1 MRSVPPIPDSHGLR
15 IRLRFFLASAAA
27 CALVLAAASPAF
39 SHPDFD
45 ARLKHFD
52 GVLRMHPGN
61 VEVLASRAWLLLEH
75 DSSDRAEPDI
85 RRMIADP
92 ALRPE
97 GLQMQARRHL
107 MNGECDRALSSIL
120 GSMRQGGETA
130 ARMRLLS
137 EIRTRMGDVNG
148 GVTALERTWALG
160 KEEEDFLS
168 LLDLRRSNGLP
179 IGILLAAG
187 LKEYPGHPA
196 AVTAIFNICVGG
208 SETGRVNRSCLEIS
222 ARGYREWWPAS
233 VDWRLKHAGLLIKA
247 GRMTEAE
254 KLWLGSLDMLDA
266 EGGSQAGTEGSREFR
281 RAIFALLE
289 KTAASPLADG
299 RGRPSPGRFP

>member
-1 MRSVPPIPDSHGLR
+1 MRSIPRITVSHGLR
-15 IRLRFFLASAAA
+15 LRLRFVLASAAA

-45 ARLKHFD
+45 ATLKHFEW
-52 GVLRMHPGN
+52 VLRKHPGN

-75 DSSDRAEPDI
+75 DSSDRVELDI

-97 GLQMQARRHL
+97 GLQIQARHHL
-107 MNGECDRALSSIL
+107 MKGECDQALSSIL
-120 GSMRQGGETA
+120 GSMRQGGETV

-160 KEEEDFLS
+160 REEEDFLS
-168 LLDLRRSNGLP
+168 LLALRRSNGLP

-196 AVTAIFNICVGG
+196 AVTAIFNVCASG
-208 SETGRVNRSCLEIS
+208 SETGRANRSCLEIS

-233 VDWRLKHAGLLIKA
+233 VDWRLKHAGLLLKA

-254 KLWLGSLDMLDA
+254 TLLLESLDMLDA
-266 EGGSQAGTEGSREFR
+266 EGGSQAGTEGAREFR
-281 RAIFALLE
+281 KAIFALLE
-289 KTAASPLADG
+289 KTAESPLVVG
-299 RGRPSPGRFP
+299 SGRPSPGHFP